1 MENEGLTKGGF
12 SYSRLQLCRSN
23 QWSKGDVPSGIRPR
37 EGKCLIWILGHSFV
51 FWGARR
57 AEVRQNGRQLG
68 LDRAQ
73 ATVRWIGDRGMEWSR
88 VVPEFHFHC
97 KVERPPDVLVL
108 HVGGNDLGARASQD
122 LIRDIKLDLLQL
134 WKEYPGLIVM
144 WSDIVTRLAWRGARS
159 VDKVNKARAQVNR
172 VVARFM
178 TRNGGLVVRHRELEP
193 ATWQFRRGDG
203 VHLNDIGAD
212 LWALGLQDGV
222 ERAFGVWRIQAT

>member
-1 MENEGLTKGGF
+1 MGSRTLEREYAS
-12 SYSRLQLCRSN
+12 SYLLN
-23 QWSKGDVPSGIRPR
+23 LP
-37 EGKCLIWILGHSFV
+37 GKCLIWILGHSFV

-57 AEVRQNGRQLG
+57 AEVCQNGRQLG

-73 ATVRWIGDRGMEWSR
+73 AT
-88 VVPEFHFHC
+88 
-97 KVERPPDVLVL
+97 
-108 HVGGNDLGARASQD
+108 
-122 LIRDIKLDLLQL
+122 
-134 WKEYPGLIVM
+134 
-144 WSDIVTRLAWRGARS
+144 GARS

-193 ATWQFRRGDG
+193 ATWQFLRGDG

-222 ERAFGVWRIQAT
+222 ERAFGVWRIQAL

>member
-1 MENEGLTKGGF
+1 MLEDVRVGGGQVECQIRR
-12 SYSRLQLCRSN
+12 SKTDQLGR
-23 QWSKGDVPSGIRPR
+23 
-37 EGKCLIWILGHSFV
+37 GKCLIWILGHSFV

-57 AEVRQNGRQLG
+57 AEVRQNGWQMG
-68 LDRAQ
+68 LDALKRLF
-73 ATVRWIGDRGMEWSR
+73 GG
-88 VVPEFHFHC
+88 
-97 KVERPPDVLVL
+97 LVF
-108 HVGGNDLGARASQD
+108 G
-122 LIRDIKLDLLQL
+122 
-134 WKEYPGLIVM
+134 EYPGLIVV
-144 WSDIVTRLAWRGARS
+144 WSDILTRLAWRGDRS

-172 VVARFM
+172 VVALFM